1 MQSSHTP
8 SRAGFAAPES
18 GERNPP
24 ASVVPPKSQC
34 EKQHRDFAFNATADQ
49 AAFAELSA
57 RAVARRCALYALADG
72 GYVVTR
78 TGWGLSKTVPDL
90 QSVVRLLALMEHTA

>member
-1 MQSSHTP
+1 MQTSRMP
-8 SRAGFAAPES
+8 SRAGCAAPES

-24 ASVVPPKSQC
+24 ASVVPPKSQST
-34 EKQHRDFAFNATADQ
+34 KQHRDFAFNGYVDQ
-49 AAFAELSA
+49 AAFAKLSA
-57 RAVARRCALYALADG
+57 QAAGRRCALYALADG

-90 QSVVRLLALMEHTA
+90 RSVARLLALMGHTT